1 MLSLDCTHP
10 ELIDFINIKTD
21 LNKVTKANIS
31 VRVNDDFMKAVEN
44 DEDWVLHFEAE
55 NDKMEKVVK
64 AKEVFKLL
72 CKNNWDFAEPG
83 ILYWSKIE
91 DYNLL
96 SEDDEFEYAGVN
108 PCFTGDMK
116 LLTYEGFKT
125 LEELCDTEPLIYS
138 YDGLVSKGKVWCNGE
153 KDTIKLIL
161 SNNKEITCT
170 PDHRFM
176 TINGEECEAKNLK
189 NKKIMP
195 KIYKTIKDDE
205 LFIKLGFIQGDGQ
218 LSRLNS
224 EWHNGIEVN
233 IGVKDGDI
241 RYLFENDEY
250 TTKSYRA
257 IYLQGYNDLLEQL
270 QFSQEILPNRVMP
283 KAYNEWSLNQK
294 ANFLQG
300 CFSANGCVNS
310 DKRISY
316 KTTCKEFA
324 LELINSLE
332 KDFGITANLTINKKH
347 MVEFENGEYECRE
360 SYDININKYDDILLF
375 AQFIGFYQTYKKI
388 KLNKLIE
395 SRVPYVRN
403 IKDNGKKLV
412 YDFKEP
418 RNHWGIIEGYVAHNC
433 AEEPLPNGGSCL
445 LGSIN
450 LSAYVNDKIFDI
462 CAFKKDIHTIVK
474 AMNDVLD
481 QGLPLHPL
489 QIQRDTV
496 RNYRQIGIGVM
507 GIADMLIKL
516 ELKYDTD
523 EAIEICD
530 TIGKVLADES
540 IKVSALLSKEE
551 GHYPKYKPSIL
562 TSEFLIKNASVKTYE
577 LVKKYGL
584 RNSQLL
590 TIAPTGSISTMIGV
604 SGGIEP
610 IFNLS
615 YTRKTESL
623 HKEGDVYYKVYT
635 PIAKEYMEL
644 HGLSEEEELPNFF
657 VTAQTLNPHM
667 RVKMQGVW
675 QKHIDASISSTINL
689 PNEATVEEVE
699 ELYMEAWKEG
709 LKGLTIYRD
718 GCARQGVLTTKDEKK
733 DEEKELLKRGQWKS
747 LAEDTYYV
755 KRNLII
761 GCGKLKL
768 FIGWSPSENT
778 IQDVYITKSGSGGCE
793 KNLQCIAILMSSIL
807 RIGGD
812 LSIIEKSFAGV
823 SACPSFTRERGK
835 GNHLSDGSYC
845 GMAILKEMKA
855 FLKEIGKEEKVI
867 EKTVEKPNKNNDKK
881 EDFKGNVCPECGESS
896 LIKTNGCDSCLNCGY
911 SKCS

>member
-1 MLSLDCTHP
+1 MDIKEWLGEDNQLGIDIWHNKYQFEGESFEDWLDRISNKNEELKQLIRDKKFLFGGRILSNRGLEKHGKKVTYSNCYVLETDDSIEAIYKTCSDLARTFSYGGGCGVDISKLRAKGMKVNNASKETTGACSFMDTFSQVTSTIGQNGRRGALMLSLDCTHP

-31 VRVNDDFMKAVEN
+31 VRVNDDFMRAVED
-44 DEDWVLHFEAE
+44 DEDWTLHFEVG
-55 NDKMEKVVK
+55 NDKMKKVVK

-83 ILYWSKIE
+83 VLYWSKIE

-96 SEDDEFEYAGVN
+96 SEDNEFEYAGVN
-108 PCFTGDMK
+108 P
-116 LLTYEGFKT
+116 
-125 LEELCDTEPLIYS
+125 
-138 YDGLVSKGKVWCNGE
+138 
-153 KDTIKLIL
+153 
-161 SNNKEITCT
+161 
-170 PDHRFM
+170 
-176 TINGEECEAKNLK
+176 
-189 NKKIMP
+189 
-195 KIYKTIKDDE
+195 
-205 LFIKLGFIQGDGQ
+205 
-218 LSRLNS
+218 
-224 EWHNGIEVN
+224 
-233 IGVKDGDI
+233 
-241 RYLFENDEY
+241 
-250 TTKSYRA
+250 
-257 IYLQGYNDLLEQL
+257 
-270 QFSQEILPNRVMP
+270 
-283 KAYNEWSLNQK
+283 
-294 ANFLQG
+294 
-300 CFSANGCVNS
+300 
-310 DKRISY
+310 
-316 KTTCKEFA
+316 
-324 LELINSLE
+324 
-332 KDFGITANLTINKKH
+332 
-347 MVEFENGEYECRE
+347 
-360 SYDININKYDDILLF
+360 
-375 AQFIGFYQTYKKI
+375 
-388 KLNKLIE
+388 
-395 SRVPYVRN
+395 
-403 IKDNGKKLV
+403 
-412 YDFKEP
+412 
-418 RNHWGIIEGYVAHNC
+418 C

-450 LSAYVNDKIFDI
+450 LSAYVNDKTFDI
-462 CAFKKDIHTIVK
+462 CTFKKDIHTIVK

-496 RNYRQIGIGVM
+496 RDYRQIGIGVM

-530 TIGKVLADES
+530 TIGKVLANES

-551 GHYPKYKPSIL
+551 GRYPKYKTSIL
-562 TSEFLIKNASVKTYE
+562 DSEFLRKNTSVETYE

-644 HGLSEEEELPNFF
+644 HGLNEEEELPNFF

-718 GCARQGVLTTKDEKK
+718 GCARQGILTTTDEKEDEKPHELKRGEWEVKPLGCIEIPRKIYSGCGKELLHITIDPKEKRIIDFYITSSSTGGCKLNIQALAISMSAILRLGGSIENIKCAFRGIGKCPSYILAKEKGKKVSKGVSCPTAILNVLMQVDK
-733 DEEKELLKRGQWKS
+733 DLKEEKLEELQLLGYYNKKEFVVFGEKEDMDKSWEEAVELIKEFEEQQKQQTKELKKGIFTEKELEYIKEYGEVAFAQAFSKCP
-747 LAEDTYYV
+747 
-755 KRNLII
+755 K
-761 GCGKLKL
+761 CGEKMEH
-768 FIGWSPSENT
+768 I
-778 IQDVYITKSGSGGCE
+778 GGCISCM
-793 KNLQCIAILMSSIL
+793 NCA
-807 RIGGD
+807 
-812 LSIIEKSFAGV
+812 
-823 SACPSFTRERGK
+823 FT
-835 GNHLSDGSYC
+835 
-845 GMAILKEMKA
+845 
-855 FLKEIGKEEKVI
+855 
-867 EKTVEKPNKNNDKK
+867 
-881 EDFKGNVCPECGESS
+881 
-896 LIKTNGCDSCLNCGY
+896 
-911 SKCS
+911 KCE